1 MSERHWAVTEVF
13 KLATERGLHTPS
25 WTPFSEKI
33 YQTTGVRIARG
44 TLAYWYNGQS
54 SPKVEELDAM
64 AKAVGYELD
73 LMAPDREKRG

>member
-44 TLAYWYNGQS
+44 PLA
-54 SPKVEELDAM
+54 KVEELDAM